1 MWAVVSGGRGPATTL
16 CVCVREYLCVSGGVL
31 EGRAVD
37 VHFKGNRFNQIS
49 KSGTACDVGET
60 E

>member
-1 MWAVVSGGRGPATTL
+1 VGGRQRGAWPSHYFV
-16 CVCVREYLCVSGGVL
+16 CVCARVSVCEWRGL
-31 EGRAVD
+31 EGGAVD